1 MDAGRILA
9 LLVTT
14 RPSPT
19 GGGGGGGGAVL
30 AERFHGRLSE
40 AERGDVR
47 AAVAG
52 TGGRA
57 GGEGGEAVGRW
68 K

>member
-1 MDAGRILA
+1 MDAGRVLA

-14 RPSPT
+14 RP
-19 GGGGGGGGAVL
+19 GAVL
-30 AERFHGRLSE
+30 AERFHGRLFE

-52 TGGRA
+52 TGRGA
-57 GGEGGEAVGRW
+57 AVGGGEAVGRW